1 MKLFLSI
8 YWDSTNISWYKWRY
22 DFNTANKLP
31 LELSLECIFQKEK
44 KRDIDLRMHFLEQ
57 W

>member
-1 MKLFLSI
+1 MKFCGG
-8 YWDSTNISWYKWRY
+8 TNISWYKWRY
-22 DFNTANKLP
+22 DLNTANKLP